1 MLGGNAVRFSRTE
14 LARAAAGNYI
24 DLFMSAYAS
33 PPKPILWQQPDM
45 VLYDI
50 GSKCG
55 AFNGVLKARLTAD
68 NMERRVRDAQTFFKK
83 RRRQWTW
90 SVDPETTPR
99 RLGDYLVRKG
109 FVPDW
114 EIPCMAIDLGKVR
127 RKPLPEGLTILHVED
142 LESLRTTI
150 NTVDKALMT
159 PETPE
164 SEPLWCDA
172 YMSFGI
178 GITKNWFLGLLNGKP
193 VAASFLF
200 LHEGVAGIYF
210 VVTMQKA
217 RGRGIG
223 TAMTREALLL
233 AKKVGYDFAV
243 IQASKMGLPIYER
256 MGFKE
261 YCKIRKYNSPPK

>member
-1 MLGGNAVRFSRTE
+1 MVMRYSTKE
-14 LARAAAGNYI
+14 LARAAARNYI
-24 DLFMSAYAS
+24 DLFISAYAS

-55 AFNGVLKARLTAD
+55 AFNGVLRARLTAD
-68 NMERRVRDAQTFFKK
+68 SMERRVCDAQTFFKK
-83 RRRQWTW
+83 RRRSWTW

-127 RKPLPEGLTILHVED
+127 RKPLPEGLRILRVED
-142 LESLRTTI
+142 LKSLRTCI
-150 NTVDKALMT
+150 NTLDIALAS
-159 PETPE
+159 PEYPDR
-164 SEPLWCDA
+164 EPLWDDA

-178 GITKNWFLGLLNGKP
+178 GLTKNWFLGLLNDKP
-193 VAASFLF
+193 VATSFLF
-200 LHEGVAGIYF
+200 LHQGVAGIYF

-233 AKKVGYDFAV
+233 AKKLRYDFAV
-243 IQASKMGLPIYER
+243 IQASKMGLPVYER